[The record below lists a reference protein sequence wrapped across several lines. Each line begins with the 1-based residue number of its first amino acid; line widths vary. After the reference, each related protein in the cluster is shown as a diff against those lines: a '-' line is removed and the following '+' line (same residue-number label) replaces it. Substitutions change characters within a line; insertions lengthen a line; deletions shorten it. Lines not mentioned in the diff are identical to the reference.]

1 MGSTF
6 TIIHAIF
13 TKRDEE
19 KKENKKY
26 VVNFFLLSTFY
37 IWNYYSAKVHQNGL
51 GQDTNFNFRLFR
63 HFENE
68 YSQFSS
74 HNF

>member
-26 VVNFFLLSTFY
+26 AVNFFLLSTFY
-37 IWNYYSAKVHQNGL
+37 I
-51 GQDTNFNFRLFR
+51 
-63 HFENE
+63 
-68 YSQFSS
+68 
-74 HNF
+74 